1 MLGECMSVHNPYK
14 LARQHV
20 ERVGRMMGLNEG
32 IIDVLKTPRRELG
45 VNFPVK
51 MDDGSIRMFHGYRV
65 QHSSVRGPCKGGIRY
80 HPDITLDDVRAL
92 SMWMTWKCA
101 VVGIPYGGAYGGVAC
116 DVKKLSRSELER
128 VTRRY
133 ASEISIIIG
142 PQEDIPAPD
151 VYTDAQTMA
160 WIMDTYSMNVG
171 HSVPGVVTGK
181 PIQIGG
187 SQGREEA
194 SSRSV
199 MYVIQEACKVLKMD
213 VHDAT
218 VAVQGFGNVGW
229 HVARLLQQEAGCKV
243 VAVSDS
249 SGGIYDA
256 KGLLPVRISE
266 YKKNG
271 GSVVGYPGSKQISN
285 QDLLELNVDILVPA
299 AMENVITTEN
309 AKRIKAKIVAEGANG
324 PTTPEADEILFDK
337 GIMVI
342 PDILANAGGV
352 TVSYFEWVQ
361 DLQFFFWNVD
371 EIKERLKAIM
381 TNAFGCVNSIA
392 KEMKVDMRTA
402 AYMLAVGE
410 VARALELRGI
420 YP

>member
-1 MLGECMSVHNPYK
+1 MSVHNPYK

-299 AMENVITTEN
+299 AMENVITADN

-324 PTTPEADEILFDK
+324 PTTPEADEILYDK

-381 TNAFGCVNSIA
+381 TNAFGCVHSIA

>member
-1 MLGECMSVHNPYK
+1 
-14 LARQHV
+14 
-20 ERVGRMMGLNEG
+20 MMGLNEG

-45 VNFPVK
+45 VNFPVR

-285 QDLLELNVDILVPA
+285 QELLELNVDILVPA
-299 AMENVITTEN
+299 AMENVITQEN

-324 PTTPEADEILFDK
+324 PTTPEADEILYDK

-371 EIKERLKAIM
+371 EIKERLREIM
-381 TNAFGCVNSIA
+381 VNAFNAVFNLA
-392 KEMKVDMRTA
+392 KEKKVDMRTA
-402 AYMLAVGE
+402 AYMLALGE

>member
-1 MLGECMSVHNPYK
+1 MAK
-14 LARQHV
+14 QHV
-20 ERVGRMMGLNEG
+20 ERVGKMMGLDEG
-32 IIDVLKTPRRELG
+32 VIDVLKTPRRELT
-45 VNFPVK
+45 VNFPVR
-51 MDDGSIRMFHGYRV
+51 MDDGSLRVFEGYRV

-80 HPDITLDDVRAL
+80 TPGITLDDVRAL
-92 SMWMTWKCA
+92 AMWMTWKCA
-101 VVGIPYGGAYGGVAC
+101 VIGIPFGGAYGGVAC
-116 DVKKLSRSELER
+116 DVKKLSKSELER
-128 VTRRY
+128 VTRRF

-142 PQEDIPAPD
+142 PHEDIPAPD

-160 WIMDTYSMNVG
+160 WFMDTYSMNVG
-171 HSVPGVVTGK
+171 HCVPGVVTGK

-199 MYVIQEACKVLKMD
+199 MYVVQEACKAKKLD
-213 VHDAT
+213 IHGAT
-218 VAVQGFGNVGW
+218 VAVQGFGTVGW
-229 HVARLLQQEAGCKV
+229 HVARLLQQEAGCTV

-249 SGGIYDA
+249 SGGIYDS
-256 KGLLPVRISE
+256 KGLFPARVQE

-285 QDLLELNVDILVPA
+285 EELLELSVDILVPA
-299 AMENVITTEN
+299 ALETVITKDN

-324 PTTPEADEILFDK
+324 PTTPEADEVLFKK
-337 GIMVI
+337 GVMVI

-371 EIKERLKAIM
+371 EIRERLRSIM
-381 TNAFGCVNSIA
+381 VNAFGVVNA
-392 KEMKVDMRTA
+392 LANAEKADMRTA
-402 AYMLAVGE
+402 AYMLALGE

>member
-1 MLGECMSVHNPYK
+1 MSGPNPYK
-14 LARQHV
+14 LAKQHV
-20 ERVGRMMGLNEG
+20 ERVGKMMGLDEG
-32 IIDVLKTPRRELG
+32 VIDVLKTPRRELT
-45 VNFPVK
+45 VNFPVR
-51 MDDGSIRMFHGYRV
+51 MDDGSLRVFEGYRV

-80 HPDITLDDVRAL
+80 TPGITLDDVRAL
-92 SMWMTWKCA
+92 AMWMTWKCA
-101 VVGIPYGGAYGGVAC
+101 VIGIPFGGAYGGVAC
-116 DVKKLSRSELER
+116 DVKKLSKSELER
-128 VTRRY
+128 VTRRF

-142 PQEDIPAPD
+142 PHEDIPAPD
-151 VYTDAQTMA
+151 VYTDSQTMA
-160 WIMDTYSMNVG
+160 WFMDTYSMNVG
-171 HSVPGVVTGK
+171 HCVPGVVTGK

-199 MYVIQEACKVLKMD
+199 MYVVQEACKAKKLD
-213 VHDAT
+213 IHGAT
-218 VAVQGFGNVGW
+218 VAVQGFGTVGW
-229 HVARLLQQEAGCKV
+229 HVARLLQQEAGCTV

-249 SGGIYDA
+249 SGGIYDS
-256 KGLLPVRISE
+256 KGLFPARVQE

-285 QDLLELNVDILVPA
+285 EELLELSVDILVPA
-299 AMENVITTEN
+299 ALETVITKDN

-324 PTTPEADEILFDK
+324 PTTPEADEILFKK
-337 GIMVI
+337 GILVI

-371 EIKERLKAIM
+371 EIRERLRSIM
-381 TNAFGCVNSIA
+381 VNAFGVVNA
-392 KEMKVDMRTA
+392 LANAEKVDLRTA
-402 AYMLAVGE
+402 AYMLALGE

>member
-1 MLGECMSVHNPYK
+1 MSGPNPYK
-14 LARQHV
+14 LAKQHV
-20 ERVGRMMGLNEG
+20 ERVGKMMGLDEG
-32 IIDVLKTPRRELG
+32 VIDVLKTPRRELT
-45 VNFPVK
+45 VNFPVR
-51 MDDGSIRMFHGYRV
+51 MDDGSLRVFEGYRV

-80 HPDITLDDVRAL
+80 TPGITLDDVRAL
-92 SMWMTWKCA
+92 AMWMTWKCA
-101 VVGIPYGGAYGGVAC
+101 VIGIPFGGAYGGVAC
-116 DVKKLSRSELER
+116 DVKKLSKSELER
-128 VTRRY
+128 VTRRF

-142 PQEDIPAPD
+142 PHEDIPAPD
-151 VYTDAQTMA
+151 VYTDSQTMA
-160 WIMDTYSMNVG
+160 WFMDTYSMNVG
-171 HSVPGVVTGK
+171 HCVPGVVTGK

-199 MYVIQEACKVLKMD
+199 MYVVQEACKAKKLD
-213 VHDAT
+213 IHGAT
-218 VAVQGFGNVGW
+218 VAVQGFGTVGW
-229 HVARLLQQEAGCKV
+229 HVARLLQQEAGCTV

-249 SGGIYDA
+249 SGGIYDS
-256 KGLLPVRISE
+256 KGLFPARVQE

-285 QDLLELNVDILVPA
+285 GELLELGVDILVPA
-299 AMENVITTEN
+299 ALETVITKDN

-324 PTTPEADEILFDK
+324 PTTPEADEILFKK
-337 GIMVI
+337 GILVI

-371 EIKERLKAIM
+371 EIRERLRSIM
-381 TNAFGCVNSIA
+381 VNAFGVVNA
-392 KEMKVDMRTA
+392 LANAEKVDLRTA
-402 AYMLAVGE
+402 AYMLALGE